1 MESPYC
7 IGGNYLLRT
16 VTHIVTGKIESVGPL
31 EIVVSSAAWIAD
43 TGRYA
48 NAVATGSFSEVEPYP
63 DGKLV
68 IVGRTTIVD
77 ACEIPNLPRDQ
88 K

>member
-1 MESPYC
+1 MDIPYV

-48 NAVATGSFSEVEPYP
+48 NAIATGSFNGVEVGVGVNCFLMITPYRFC
-63 DGKLV
+63 V
-68 IVGRTTIVD
+68 
-77 ACEIPNLPRDQ
+77 A
-88 K
+88 

>member
-1 MESPYC
+1 MESPYV
-7 IGGNYLLRT
+7 IGGKYLLRT
-16 VTHIVTGKIESVGPL
+16 VTHIVTGKIESVGAI
-31 EIVVSSAAWIAD
+31 EIVISSAAWIAD

-48 NAVATGSFSEVEPYP
+48 NAVASGEFNEVEPYP
-63 DGKLV
+63 ADKLV

-77 ACEIPNLPRDQ
+77 ACEIPTLPTVQ